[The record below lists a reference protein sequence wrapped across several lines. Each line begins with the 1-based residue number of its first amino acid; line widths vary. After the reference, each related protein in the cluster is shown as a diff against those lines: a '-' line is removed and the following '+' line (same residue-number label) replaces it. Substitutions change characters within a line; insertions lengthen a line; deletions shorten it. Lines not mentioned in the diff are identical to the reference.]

1 MVTVQVLGEAV
12 GYSIC
17 QTSLLVSGLWGIF
30 YFQEVKGFRQR
41 ILWGSSAIVTLLG
54 IVLLTAEH
62 DSEAAPSA

>member
-41 ILWGSSAIVTLLG
+41 ILWDSSAIVTLLG